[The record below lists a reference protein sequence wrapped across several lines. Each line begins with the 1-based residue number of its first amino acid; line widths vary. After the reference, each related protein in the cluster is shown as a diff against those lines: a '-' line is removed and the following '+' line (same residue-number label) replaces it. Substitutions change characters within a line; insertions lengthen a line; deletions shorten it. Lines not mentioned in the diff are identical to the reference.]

1 MFILHVLKVV
11 CFDTLLQVFILKE
24 LSRTVSCGGGALT
37 DSGEGVAGAQTRLR
51 FCASFTAY
59 DNSGSTP
66 GQLAGGTVRV
76 QLHELLRD
84 AEKTEVCESH
94 A

>member
-11 CFDTLLQVFILKE
+11 CFDTLLEVFILKE
-24 LSRTVSCGGGALT
+24 LSRALSCGGDALT
-37 DSGEGVAGAQTRLR
+37 DGGEGVAAAQMRSG

-66 GQLAGGTVRV
+66 GQLAGGRV
-76 QLHELLRD
+76 EGQVVT
-84 AEKTEVCESH
+84 AS
-94 A
+94 

>member
-11 CFDTLLQVFILKE
+11 YFDTLLQVFILKV
-24 LSRTVSCGGGALT
+24 LSGARFFGPGALT
-37 DSGEGVAGAQTRLR
+37 GGAEGATAAQTQLS
-51 FCASFTAY
+51 FCPIFTAY

-66 GQLAGGTVRV
+66 GQLVGGTVRV

-84 AEKTEVCESH
+84 AGKTEMCETH